1 MVYLGY
7 DFSLPIIEGVDALS
21 IPVKESLSMRTDQ
34 LMPIAFAIKNVNVPK
49 LGSRKS
55 ILERCG
61 SLYCKCIKFIQS

>member
-7 DFSLPIIEGVDALS
+7 DFSLPIIDEIDALPILVKK
-21 IPVKESLSMRTDQ
+21 IPLHE
-34 LMPIAFAIKNVNVPK
+34 K

-61 SLYCKCIKFIQS
+61 SFYFKCLKFIQS